1 MLNAPE
7 EEMAVVSLLNFF
19 RKHENCIPVQ
29 RKVFLQPLGMKTKE
43 KKASGRLGVTMKKGQ

>member
-7 EEMAVVSLLNFF
+7 KEMAGVSLLNFI